1 MTSAQ
6 LPLSLSHG
14 QRSHIQAN
22 TGRFSPPLAFSWVTG
37 TGGGVC
43 DPWRPRRLQP
53 GVGLQECDISD
64 PEICEEKREGERKIR
79 SQMVMKGEGGRAG
92 ETDEGEGRRQALGEE
107 RRDNLLF
114 SEPEDT

>member
-6 LPLSLSHG
+6 LPLSLSHV

-37 TGGGVC
+37 TEGGC
-43 DPWRPRRLQP
+43 DPWQPHRLQL
-53 GVGLQECDISD
+53 GIGLQECDISNL
-64 PEICEEKREGERKIR
+64 EICEEKREGERKKR

-92 ETDEGEGRRQALGEE
+92 EIDEGEGRRQALGEE

-114 SEPEDT
+114 SEAEDT